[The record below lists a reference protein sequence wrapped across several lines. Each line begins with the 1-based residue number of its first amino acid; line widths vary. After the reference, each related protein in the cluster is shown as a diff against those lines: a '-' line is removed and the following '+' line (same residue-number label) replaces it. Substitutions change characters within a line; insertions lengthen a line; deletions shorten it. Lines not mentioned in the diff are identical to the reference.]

1 MYTLWGDAVAGSK
14 IVLTVQRENQIMDMQ
29 LTRKLLPMID
39 RVIRVLFHLIL
50 PALMLAYILV
60 GLWGVFKHSSFITNL
75 ICPGLL
81 FLWHYDLQCYSFHSL
96 ITVN

>member
-29 LTRKLLPMID
+29 LTRKLLPMIG

-60 GLWGVFKHSSFITNL
+60 GLWGVFKHSSFIT
-75 ICPGLL
+75 
-81 FLWHYDLQCYSFHSL
+81 
-96 ITVN
+96 